1 MLNRSLESNKPC
13 AAIIYVYKSK
23 FVLWNGNGILLNQN
37 FAKIDFF
44 KKKNFICQ
52 QYPKQCYWICQ
63 VRNGI
68 IALHRKK
75 WGLWTAEFAWCL
87 EYKLSLQSNQ
97 WAMYISLVLFILTF
111 HFWRGNV
118 FWSCSFC
125 TRIVKTIYSKFPPKS
140 SDIAKINTSKVLSV
154 SYTFQITPTP
164 PFCILNLQK
173 NLDGVMW

>member
-1 MLNRSLESNKPC
+1 MRVIS
-13 AAIIYVYKSK
+13 AIIYVYKSK

-44 KKKNFICQ
+44 KTKKNSFVNNIQ
-52 QYPKQCYWICQ
+52 NSAIWKCQ

-68 IALHRKK
+68 IALHRQK

-125 TRIVKTIYSKFPPKS
+125 THIVKTIYSKFPQKS
-140 SDIAKINTSKVLSV
+140 SDIAKINTSQVCSV

-164 PFCILNLQK
+164 PFCILNLKK
-173 NLDGVMW
+173 NLDGLMW